1 MKVLSV
7 DYIVNSCGIIILA
20 AGASTRLGK
29 PKQLLRYRGKT
40 LLAYSINEAVNS
52 NADAVVV
59 ILGKDANL
67 FKNEIDERKVRV
79 AINASWEEGMAS
91 SLRLGMD
98 TLLNDKPYIDAVIF
112 MVCDQPYISSSLLNE
127 LIITQQKTTKQ
138 IVTSNYGDSIGP
150 PALFHKKYFIELM
163 KLSGDAGARKIIQQN
178 MNDVATILFP
188 EGKIDID
195 TKEDYDDLT
204 GLSG

>member
-1 MKVLSV
+1 MLSV
-7 DYIVNSCGIIILA
+7 DYIVNSCGIVILA

-29 PKQLLRYRGKT
+29 PKQLLQYRGRT
-40 LLAYSINEAVNS
+40 LLGHAINEATNS

-59 ILGKDANL
+59 IFGKDADL
-67 FKNEIDERKVRV
+67 FKKEIDEKKIRV
-79 AINASWEEGMAS
+79 AINSSWEEGMAS
-91 SLRLGMD
+91 SVRLGLD

-112 MVCDQPYISSSLLNE
+112 MVCDQPHISSSILNE
-127 LIITQQKTTKQ
+127 LIKTQQKTTKQ
-138 IVTSNYGDSIGP
+138 IVTCNYGDSLGP
-150 PALFHKKYFIELM
+150 PALFHKKYFKELM

-195 TKEDYDDLT
+195 TEEDYENLKN
-204 GLSG
+204 S